1 MSNHKRPKRTIR
13 LAASAVVATAVAGG
27 AGIAA
32 SHASAS
38 PFHHAHRYSHRF
50 YDPRFKQPKLRHG
63 LLSIEGTNAADA
75 ITLRLKAGDPSTLQ
89 VDVGDN
95 GSADFKFARAKV
107 SAISVDAGGGN
118 DVVRIDE
125 SNGLFT
131 DTIPT
136 TLAGGPGNDSL
147 SGGSGAETLVGGDGN
162 DRIDGNKGNDLA
174 LMGAGDDT
182 FVWDPGD
189 GSDTVEGQDG
199 SDAMLFNGAA
209 AAEHVDLSANGSR
222 LRFFRDAGNITMD
235 TAGVEQVD
243 FNALGGADVVTVH
256 DLSGTDVRRVN
267 VDESS
272 PAGSGIGDGAADQ
285 VIVEGTNGAD
295 KFDVSQDANS
305 VTASDSSTQVS
316 VLHPETTDELA
327 INALAGNDNI
337 AVDGTNGDDK
347 IDISGDANGIS
358 IVGLPAHV
366 AIQKPEPGDALAVDG
381 LDGNDS
387 ISAAGLAAGTIGLTL
402 DGGAGDDTLAGGQG
416 VETLVGGD
424 GNDRIDGNKGN
435 DLALMGAGDDTFV
448 WDPGDGSDTVEGQD
462 GSDAMLFN
470 GAAAAEHVD
479 LSANGS
485 RLRFFRDAGNITM
498 DTAGVEQVDFN
509 ALGGADV
516 VTVHDLSGTDV
527 RRVNVDESSPAGS
540 GIGDGAADQVIVE
553 GTNGADAIT
562 AVGANGS
569 TRVGGLSAA
578 VTIAGAELANDTLSI
593 NALDGND
600 RVDAVG
606 LAASAGKL
614 TIDGGNGND
623 LLFGGG
629 GDDVLTGGAG
639 DDLLVG
645 GPGQDVLDGGAGN
658 NILIQ

>member
-1 MSNHKRPKRTIR
+1 MSNHKRQKRTIR
-13 LAASAVVATAVAGG
+13 LAASAVAATAVAGG

-32 SHASAS
+32 TQASAS
-38 PFHHAHRYSHRF
+38 PFHHAHRYLHRF
-50 YDPRFKQPKLRHG
+50 YDPRFKQPKLKHG
-63 LLSIEGTNAADA
+63 LLSIEGTNAADS

-107 SAISVDAGGGN
+107 SAITVDAAGGN
-118 DVVRIDE
+118 DNVRIDE
-125 SNGLFT
+125 SNGVFT

-162 DRIDGNKGNDLA
+162 DRLDGNKGNDLALMGAGDDTFVWDPGDGSDTVEGQDGSDTMLFNGAAAAEHVDLSANGSRLRFFRDAGNITMDTAGVEQVDFNALGGADVVTVHNLAGTDVSRVNVDESSPAGSGIGDGAADQVIVEGTNGADKFDVSQDANSVTASDPSTQVSVLHPETTDELAINALAGNDNIAVDGTNGDDKIDVSGDANGISIAGLLAHVAIQKPEPGDQLTVDGLDGNDSISAAGLAAGTIGLTLDGGAGDDTLAGGQGVETLVGGDGNDRLDGNKGNDLA

-209 AAEHVDLSANGSR
+209 AAEHVDLSANGNR

-256 DLSGTDVRRVN
+256 NLAGTDV
-267 VDESS
+267 S
-272 PAGSGIGDGAADQ
+272 
-285 VIVEGTNGAD
+285 
-295 KFDVSQDANS
+295 
-305 VTASDSSTQVS
+305 
-316 VLHPETTDELA
+316 
-327 INALAGNDNI
+327 
-337 AVDGTNGDDK
+337 
-347 IDISGDANGIS
+347 
-358 IVGLPAHV
+358 
-366 AIQKPEPGDALAVDG
+366 
-381 LDGNDS
+381 
-387 ISAAGLAAGTIGLTL
+387 
-402 DGGAGDDTLAGGQG
+402 
-416 VETLVGGD
+416 
-424 GNDRIDGNKGN
+424 
-435 DLALMGAGDDTFV
+435 
-448 WDPGDGSDTVEGQD
+448 
-462 GSDAMLFN
+462 
-470 GAAAAEHVD
+470 
-479 LSANGS
+479 
-485 RLRFFRDAGNITM
+485 
-498 DTAGVEQVDFN
+498 
-509 ALGGADV
+509 
-516 VTVHDLSGTDV
+516 
-527 RRVNVDESSPAGS
+527 RVNVDESSPAGS

-578 VTIAGAELANDTLSI
+578 VTIAGAEPANDTLSI

-600 RVDAVG
+600 RVDAIG

-645 GPGQDVLDGGAGN
+645 GPGQDVLDGGTGN